1 MLAAHPAIETIG
13 VLAGLGYVVLAIRE
27 SVWCWPS
34 GLVSAVA
41 YVVVFEDARL
51 PGQAVLQAILAVVCI
66 YGWWSWRRGKESAGG
81 LVVSRAGPA
90 TLAAVSA
97 ATAVSALGIGL
108 LLRHSTQSVLPFW
121 DAGILAASLS
131 AQAMAARKLLENW
144 LVWIGVNVVSI
155 GLYVSQ
161 GLVQTTGLYIVYLV
175 MAIVGYRAWK
185 RSLAERA

>member
-1 MLAAHPAIETIG
+1 MRLRLVELAS
-13 VLAGLGYVVLAIRE
+13 R
-27 SVWCWPS
+27 
-34 GLVSAVA
+34 
-41 YVVVFEDARL
+41 
-51 PGQAVLQAILAVVCI
+51 
-66 YGWWSWRRGKESAGG
+66 KESAGG

-90 TLAAVSA
+90 ALAAVSA